1 MSKNRIETV
10 DVVGS
15 LVAAIDTSVN
25 INEIVDNGDNSY
37 TIFTCNTK
45 YIKPCIKFDV
55 LGVTYNVIDTEGK
68 EFVPNRQFTV
78 QGSSII
84 TETVINLPPMNYFY
98 GTVIATSAELDKKKF
113 DDDKFPMVYLLEVI
127 NDNFNNLPQDKIDRV
142 SDFRIFFLT
151 NTDEKNWLTADHYRL
166 AIKPMRNMLYQF
178 IDELNDNPNIE
189 EFSNFTAINHAKFGV
204 YSTDK
209 GHTRRILNDKTSG
222 VEVRLNLPI
231 VAGQLCLVCN

>member
-1 MSKNRIETV
+1 MKNRKETV
-10 DVVGS
+10 DVVGE
-15 LVAAIDTSVN
+15 LVANIDTTVK
-25 INEIVDNGDNSY
+25 INEIIDNLDGTF

-45 YIKPCIKFDV
+45 YLKPLIKFTV
-55 LGVTYNVIDTEGK
+55 NGEEYEVIDDAGR
-68 EFVPNRQFTV
+68 EFVPNRQFSVYGNT
-78 QGSSII
+78 II
-84 TETVINLPPMNYFY
+84 TESVIQLEPMKYFH
-98 GTVIATSAELDKKKF
+98 GTVIATSAELDKKQF
-113 DDDKFPMVYLLEVI
+113 DTDKFPMVYLLEVI

-142 SDFRIFFLT
+142 SDFRLFFLT
-151 NTDEKNWLTADHYRL
+151 NTDEENWLTADHYRL

-178 IDELNDNPNIE
+178 INELNNNENIE

-231 VAGQLCLVCN
+231 VSGQLCLVCD

>member
-1 MSKNRIETV
+1 MKNRLETV

-15 LVAAIDTSVN
+15 LVAGIDTTVKIKSL
-25 INEIVDNGDNSY
+25 VDNLNGTY
-37 TIFTCNTK
+37 TIETCNTK
-45 YIKPCIKFDV
+45 YLKPCLRFEVD
-55 LGVTYNVIDTEGK
+55 GVTYEVIDSIGSEFIPNEKFTIKGGATIVSK
-68 EFVPNRQFTV
+68 EIV
-78 QGSSII
+78 
-84 TETVINLPPMNYFY
+84 LPAMKYFH
-98 GTVIATSAELDKKKF
+98 GTVIATSAELDKKQF
-113 DDDKFPMVYLLEVI
+113 DTDKFPMVYLLEVI

-142 SDFRIFFLT
+142 SDFRMFFLT
-151 NTDEKNWLTADHYRL
+151 NTDEQNWLTADHYRL

-178 IDELNDNPNIE
+178 IEELNINENIE

-231 VAGQLCLVCN
+231 VSSSLCLDCN

>member
-1 MSKNRIETV
+1 MKNRIETV
-10 DVVGS
+10 DVIGS
-15 LVAAIDTSVN
+15 LVANIDTSVK
-25 INEIVDNGDNSY
+25 INSIVDNGDGSY

-45 YIKPCIKFDV
+45 YLKPCIEFIVDS
-55 LGVTYNVIDTEGK
+55 VTYNVVDEVGK

-78 QGSSII
+78 QGSATI
-84 TETVINLPPMNYFY
+84 TETVIDLPAMKYFH
-98 GTVIATSAELDKKKF
+98 GTVIATSVELDKKQF
-113 DDDKFPMVYLLEVI
+113 DTEKFPMVYLLEII

-142 SDFRIFFLT
+142 SDFRLFFLT
-151 NTDEKNWLTADHYRL
+151 NTDEENWLTADHYTF

-178 IDELNDNPNIE
+178 IDDLNNNENIE

-222 VEVRLNLPI
+222 VEVRLNLPVI
-231 VAGQLCLVCN
+231 LQSQPAEG